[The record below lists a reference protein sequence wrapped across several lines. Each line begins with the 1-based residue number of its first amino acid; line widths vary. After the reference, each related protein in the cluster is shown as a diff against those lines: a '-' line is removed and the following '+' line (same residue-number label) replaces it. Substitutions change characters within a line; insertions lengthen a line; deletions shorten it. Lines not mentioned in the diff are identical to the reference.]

1 MYQFYNVYNNK
12 YKDTFLFAFM
22 LIVCLLVK
30 ADPATSYLRAAR
42 SGNLEK
48 VLLLLENSGV
58 DVNTANA
65 VSICFY
71 LFFEIYYIFFI
82 CLC

>member
-1 MYQFYNVYNNK
+1 
-12 YKDTFLFAFM
+12 L
-22 LIVCLLVK
+22 K

-48 VLLLLENSGV
+48 VLLLLENNGV

-65 VSICFY
+65 VSISV
-71 LFFEIYYIFFI
+71 FI
-82 CLC
+82 KTIVFMAI

>member
-1 MYQFYNVYNNK
+1 M
-12 YKDTFLFAFM
+12 
-22 LIVCLLVK
+22 VK

-48 VLLLLENSGV
+48 VVQLLENSGV

-65 VSICFY
+65 VSIFT
-71 LFFEIYYIFFI
+71 FFFNK
-82 CLC
+82 

>member
-1 MYQFYNVYNNK
+1 
-12 YKDTFLFAFM
+12 M
-22 LIVCLLVK
+22 LIVSLLFK

-65 VSICFY
+65 VSIYFY
-71 LFFEIYYIFFI
+71 LFLRFIIYFLLVCANYRMGSMHFI
-82 CLC
+82 

>member
-1 MYQFYNVYNNK
+1 MFQ
-12 YKDTFLFAFM
+12 
-22 LIVCLLVK
+22 

-48 VLLLLENSGV
+48 VLQLLESTGV

-65 VSICFY
+65 VSIF
-71 LFFEIYYIFFI
+71 IYIFKIGKHLYIIF
-82 CLC
+82 L